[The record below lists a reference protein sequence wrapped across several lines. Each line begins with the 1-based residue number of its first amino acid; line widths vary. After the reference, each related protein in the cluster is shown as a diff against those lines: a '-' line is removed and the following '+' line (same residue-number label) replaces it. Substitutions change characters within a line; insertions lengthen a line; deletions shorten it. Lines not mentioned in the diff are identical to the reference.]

1 MRENVWTVVGQ
12 DGGQSIDLGGSA
24 LFVFSDTLVAFTAE
38 LEKLLAERRFTSD
51 SARFRANCAAVSS
64 AAALVPALADLAFF
78 KDQNGWPR
86 EILAATPK
94 ERLFGERF
102 WPGHGILIDD
112 QLYLFYTGIR
122 QIETLKTWGFQV
134 TGSGLAILDPLTG
147 DCRRLSFGQGWAI
160 WTGGTHFGVQVLRE
174 DDTVYVFG
182 TRREGVFRS
191 AILARVAPGDIAEPR
206 AYQYLA
212 SPEPVWTGDVTAAT
226 PLTSCDSEYSV
237 SFNPFLNRYL
247 MTYVDGYE
255 KALYIRTAPKP
266 WGPYTERQLLGRLPH
281 RDQSEM
287 ISLGFEHPKFSQ
299 EGGRTAVVSYCQ
311 PHFTQNSLVAVTFG

>member
-1 MRENVWTVVGQ
+1 MG
-12 DGGQSIDLGGSA
+12 DL
-24 LFVFSDTLVAFTAE
+24 
-38 LEKLLAERRFTSD
+38 D
-51 SARFRANCAAVSS
+51 SA
-64 AAALVPALADLAFF
+64 D
-78 KDQNGWPR
+78 
-86 EILAATPK
+86 
-94 ERLFGERF
+94 
-102 WPGHGILIDD
+102 
-112 QLYLFYTGIR
+112 
-122 QIETLKTWGFQV
+122 
-134 TGSGLAILDPLTG
+134 
-147 DCRRLSFGQGWAI
+147 
-160 WTGGTHFGVQVLRE
+160 GTHFGVQVLRE

-226 PLTSCDSEYSV
+226 SLTSCDSEYSV

-266 WGPYTERQLLGRLPH
+266 WGPYTERQLLGRLPY

-299 EGGRTAVVSYCQ
+299 EGGRTVVVSYCQ
-311 PHFTQNSLVAVTFG
+311 PHFTQNSLVAVTTFGEPLASRMGTLYPKQPVAHQQLGTALFATVRKRVRACFSLLDIGLGDRVAIRQPRPQA